1 MGEGQARED
10 LRNERRVTKSGIRWS
25 RHSLQRFTERIN
37 GGHPISIDAMERW
50 LEKFIDRAKVV
61 YRDES
66 KTIIRD
72 DFVQMYFNTKTMT
85 VITFV
90 TEETSRKRR
99 EIGRQKSIKKR
110 HAAKTEHKLTQRAMR
125 ETENEDD

>member
-1 MGEGQARED
+1 
-10 LRNERRVTKSGIRWS
+10 
-25 RHSLQRFTERIN
+25 
-37 GGHPISIDAMERW
+37 MERW
-50 LEKFIDRAKVV
+50 LEEFIDRAKVV

-99 EIGRQKSIKKR
+99 EIGHQKSIQKR